1 MSDMTQ
7 QTPEADKTTEH
18 AGKATTVEV
27 AEPTSDEVHACTM
40 DAHDWV
46 TKRND
51 HGDLYETCS
60 HCGKQADWIP
70 QHVPPSP

>member
-7 QTPEADKTTEH
+7 QTPAADKTTVH
-18 AGKATTVEV
+18 AGPGSPLEV
-27 AEPTSDEVHACTM
+27 AEPTSDEVRACTL

-60 HCGKQADWIP
+60 HCGKQAYWIP
-70 QHVPPSP
+70 RRVSASS

>member
-1 MSDMTQ
+1 MSDTAHQ
-7 QTPEADKTTEH
+7 SPEADKTTGH
-18 AGKATTVEV
+18 TGRATTHEV
-27 AEPTSDEVHACTM
+27 LEPTIEERHACTA

-51 HGDLYETCS
+51 HGDFYETCS

-70 QHVPPSP
+70 QEATPPS

>member
-1 MSDMTQ
+1 MSDMRQ

-18 AGKATTVEV
+18 AGQATTLEV

-60 HCGKQADWIP
+60 HCGKQAYWIP
-70 QHVPPSP
+70 RHVPASP